1 MENKK
6 YTFDDLLKIIA
17 RLRAKDGCPWD
28 AEQTHDSIKKCMVE
42 ESYEVI
48 EAIESGDMSKVYDEL
63 GDLLLQV
70 VFHAQI
76 AKENGEFDIDDVTN
90 AICKKMIRRHPH
102 VFGDVKV
109 KNSDEV
115 LDNWDEIKKEEK
127 GESKTS
133 ETLKSVSAYLPA
145 LMRAQKVQK
154 KAAKVGFDWDGI
166 DGALGKVRE
175 ETDEFEEAVKNGSNK
190 EEELGDL
197 LFSVVNTA
205 RFADVDAEEALT
217 KATKK
222 FISRFEKMEDKI
234 SDEGKRLENLSLD
247 EMDMFW
253 EKVKS
258 E

>member
-1 MENKK
+1 MADKK
-6 YTFDDLLKIIA
+6 YSFDDLLRIIA

-90 AICKKMIRRHPH
+90 AICEKMIRRHPH

-109 KNSDEV
+109 NNSDEV

-127 GESKTS
+127 GEKKMS

-154 KAAKVGFDWDGI
+154 KAAKVGFDWTDI
-166 DGALGKVRE
+166 SGALGKVRE
-175 ETDEFEEAVKNGSNK
+175 ETDELEEAVKNNSNK

-205 RFADVDAEEALT
+205 RYADVDAEEALT

-222 FISRFEKMEDKI
+222 FILRFENMEDAVL
-234 SDEGKRLENLSLD
+234 DEGKRLEELSID
-247 EMDMFW
+247 EMDSFW
-253 EKVKS
+253 DKIKD
-258 E
+258 